1 MKSVDEALGFVRRA
15 IRGMDGYVPGLQ
27 PGPGQKL
34 VKLNTNENPYA
45 PSTRVLEA
53 LHAATE
59 SSVRLYPNPDAAPLR
74 ESAAAVYG
82 LKPSQVICG
91 NGSDEILAILM
102 RTFVGE
108 GETVAFFEPSY
119 SLYPVLARIGQT
131 RTLTVPL
138 PRVSRSSE
146 MADIPVPSLRA
157 KMFLL
162 TTPNSPYGVAF
173 PTAWVQ
179 RLLER
184 FKGIVVADE
193 AYVDFAEESS
203 LPLLAGHPRLV
214 IARTLSKAYSLAGMR
229 AGLAFAHEDL
239 VREMMKVKDSYNVSR
254 LSQVAACAAL
264 EDQECFKAMRDRIV
278 ATRERFSQA
287 LASRGFTVLP
297 SQANFLFAVPPAG
310 MPAGQLY
317 EGLLSRGF
325 LVRHWKKGIVSDGL
339 RISIGTD
346 ADMDGLV
353 RAMEE
358 VTRGN
363 Q

>member
-1 MKSVDEALGFVRRA
+1 
-15 IRGMDGYVPGLQ
+15 MDGYVPGLQ
-27 PGPGQKL
+27 PGPGEKL

-45 PSTRVLEA
+45 PSPRVLEA
-53 LHAATE
+53 LHSATE
-59 SSVRLYPNPDAAPLR
+59 SSVRLYPSPEATPLR
-74 ESAAAVYG
+74 ESAAALYG

-108 GETVAFFEPSY
+108 GETIAFFQPSY
-119 SLYPVLARIGQT
+119 SLYPVLAEIGRARMT
-131 RTLTVPL
+131 SVPL
-138 PRVSRSSE
+138 ARVSRSSQ
-146 MADIPVPSLRA
+146 MAGIPVPSPRA

-173 PTAWVQ
+173 PTSWVQ

-193 AYVDFAEESS
+193 AYVDFAEEST
-203 LPLLAGHPRLV
+203 LPLLASHPRLV

-254 LSQVAACAAL
+254 LAQVAACAAL
-264 EDQECFKAMRDRIV
+264 EDEEYFRATRDRIV
-278 ATRERFSQA
+278 ATRERFSRTLVA
-287 LASRGFTVLP
+287 RGFTVLP
-297 SQANFLFAVPPAG
+297 SQANFVFTVPPRGVAAG
-310 MPAGQLY
+310 ALY

-325 LVRHWKKGIVSDGL
+325 LVRHWKSGIVSDGL

-346 ADMDGLV
+346 ADMDGLAQ
-353 RAMEE
+353 AMEE
-358 VTRGN
+358 TARGN